1 MRIATSGATGLVGSA
16 ATGYL
21 TSAGH
26 HVVRLVRPDRSRS
39 PGDISWDPASGSV
52 DAEAAE
58 GVDAVIHLAGESI
71 AGRWTRRKRE
81 RIRHSRVVGTRG
93 LCESL
98 ARLRQPPKTLLCASA
113 IGYYGDRGD
122 ERLPEDAAGGEG
134 FLAEVCREW
143 EAACQPAADAGVR
156 VVHLRFGMVLSRF
169 GGALQRMLGP
179 FRLGLGGRI
188 GSGRQYWPWIA
199 IDDAISVI
207 EFCLTR
213 PDLAGPVNVV
223 APEAITNR
231 QFTKA
236 LGRVLRRPTLLPM
249 PGFAAR
255 LALGQMAGP
264 LLLASVRADP
274 TRLRQVGFEFEFAG
288 LESALRHVLER

>member
-1 MRIATSGATGLVGSA
+1 VATN
-16 ATGYL
+16 GYL
-21 TSAGH
+21 KTPPAAKDSWPRSVGNGR
-26 HVVRLVRPDRSRS
+26 RL
-39 PGDISWDPASGSV
+39 AS
-52 DAEAAE
+52 
-58 GVDAVIHLAGESI
+58 
-71 AGRWTRRKRE
+71 
-81 RIRHSRVVGTRG
+81 
-93 LCESL
+93 
-98 ARLRQPPKTLLCASA
+98 QPPM
-113 IGYYGDRGD
+113 
-122 ERLPEDAAGGEG
+122 
-134 FLAEVCREW
+134 
-143 EAACQPAADAGVR
+143 PAFAWSI
-156 VVHLRFGMVLSRF
+156 FE
-169 GGALQRMLGP
+169 RMLGP

>member
-1 MRIATSGATGLVGSA
+1 M
-16 ATGYL
+16 
-21 TSAGH
+21 
-26 HVVRLVRPDRSRS
+26 
-39 PGDISWDPASGSV
+39 PAF
-52 DAEAAE
+52 AW
-58 GVDAVIHLAGESI
+58 SI
-71 AGRWTRRKRE
+71 FE
-81 RIRHSRVVGTRG
+81 
-93 LCESL
+93 
-98 ARLRQPPKTLLCASA
+98 
-113 IGYYGDRGD
+113 
-122 ERLPEDAAGGEG
+122 
-134 FLAEVCREW
+134 
-143 EAACQPAADAGVR
+143 
-156 VVHLRFGMVLSRF
+156 
-169 GGALQRMLGP
+169 RMLGP